1 MEVFRYKIDGAYEVK
16 ASSND
21 ILPSWR
27 KFRARIPD
35 HDKYCSYQMDERG
48 TLSLYDYTIG
58 SMKAVDTANWSELHP
73 VFFETN
79 SYNFTIFFEDLQVG
93 TSPRIIH
100 LDKRVSEMFNVQQI
114 GNKAFLNGAINFLNE
129 PGRFDLKFAYTPA
142 NGKERMAEISFDV
155 VSPKLDTK
163 NDLKII
169 IQQIRAE
176 YDDIVFR
183 YLTLTY
189 QQFAEGREANNDIIW
204 LAVFKNIIE
213 GYINSVRYIIHRPH
227 FRNHHYV
234 DYLKAERI
242 KKWSPVLSE
251 RFVNDWCEDKER
263 ALNNLYRVERQETTE
278 DTRENRFVKYTL
290 DRMGERLKVVL
301 KKIKAN
307 SGDQVSDEENQGLDI
322 YIRQLEKLRSAPLF
336 KNIGRFDGFRQES
349 IVMQQ
354 RTGYSQVYRYWLM
367 LQNGLNLI
375 DGKTS
380 VGVLPIWQLYEV
392 WCFLKMKRMVCQIL
406 NLDPKNPEDMPFIH
420 ENKETMLNP
429 FLGSDMEDCVLLE
442 NKETGD
448 IVELGYQYRYSRKK
462 DGVRDDVH
470 SVTSEQK
477 PDIVLNV
484 KKKDEDVL
492 LTYLFDAK
500 YRVKGDDDPS
510 LYNSASDYPVE
521 DTLNQMHR
529 YRDAIYYG
537 YRSLGN
543 LKKEVIGAYILFP
556 GRMAEEKELDRIGNK
571 EYENLP
577 YFLKSIYQ
585 VNIGAYPLLPNDES
599 GLLLYNRLCEIIQ
612 GQSVIDQLRDSVPQR
627 GLSYSPAVDPEE
639 QIYVLVGF
647 IEDAQRE
654 WIFANKNQFG
664 QYNIHAQGELTR
676 FLNVSYLLLYNR
688 RSDVIDGTSL
698 YDKLNNF
705 NVRIMSPSEI
715 NNAGYQSL
723 HKYTGSYFYY
733 RFEKQPSGLF
743 KDMCWKYKDLPGSNY
758 PYEKPFIV
766 TLKDLKKYARRI
778 NREDAL

>member
-1 MEVFRYKIDGAYEVK
+1 MEVFRYKVDGAYELK
-16 ASSND
+16 ASTND
-21 ILPSWR
+21 ILPSWY

-35 HDKYCSYQMDERG
+35 HDTYCSYQMDGKGE
-48 TLSLYDYTIG
+48 LYLYDYASK
-58 SMKAVDTANWSELHP
+58 SMKEMGSNAWSELPP

-79 SYNFTIFFEDLQVG
+79 NYNFTIFFENLQDG
-93 TSPRIIH
+93 TSPYVIH
-100 LDKRVSEMFNVQQI
+100 PDKRVSEMFNLQQV

-142 NGKERMAEISFDV
+142 NGRERIAEISFDV

-213 GYINSVRYIIHRPH
+213 GYISSVRYIIHRPH

-242 KKWSPVLSE
+242 KKWTPSLSE
-251 RFVNDWCEDKER
+251 RFINDWSEDQEK

-290 DRMGERLKVVL
+290 ERMGERLKTVL
-301 KKIKAN
+301 KKIKIN

-322 YIRQLEKLRSAPLF
+322 YICQLEKLKSAPLF

-406 NLDPKNPEDMPFIH
+406 NLDPHNPDDIPYIH

-429 FLGSDMEDCVLLE
+429 FLGSEMEDKVLLE

-448 IVELGYQYRYSRKK
+448 LVELGYQYKYSRTKG
-462 DGVRDDVH
+462 GVRDDVH
-470 SVTSEQK
+470 SVTAEQK

-484 KKKDEDVL
+484 KKKGNDVL

-500 YRVKGDDDPS
+500 YRVKGDDDPT
-510 LYNSASDYPVE
+510 LDEKVSDYPVE

-537 YRSLGN
+537 YRSKGN
-543 LKKEVIGAYILFP
+543 LAKEVIGAYILFP
-556 GRMAEEKELDRIGNK
+556 GRMNEENELEKIGNK
-571 EYENLP
+571 DYASLP

-585 VNIGAYPLLPNDES
+585 VNIGAYPLLPNDDS
-599 GLLLYNRLCEIIQ
+599 GLLLYNNLCEIIH
-612 GQSVIDQLRDSVPQR
+612 GQTVIDQLRDSVPQR

-639 QIYVLVGF
+639 QVYVLVGF
-647 IEDAQRE
+647 IEDTQRE
-654 WIFANKNQFG
+654 WIFANKHLFG

-688 RSDVIDGTSL
+688 RADIIDGSCF
-698 YDKLNNF
+698 YQKLDDF
-705 NVRIMSPSEI
+705 NVRIMSPAEM
-715 NNAGYQSL
+715 NKAGYESK
-723 HKYTGSYFYY
+723 HNYTGSYFYY
-733 RFEKQPSGLF
+733 RFKPQPSDEF
-743 KDMCWKYKDLPGSNY
+743 KDVQWNYKDLPGSNY

-778 NREDAL
+778 DSEDAL

>member
-1 MEVFRYKIDGAYEVK
+1 MEVFRYKVDGAYELK
-16 ASSND
+16 ASTND
-21 ILPSWR
+21 ILPSWY

-35 HDKYCSYQMDERG
+35 HDTYCSYQMDGEG
-48 TLSLYDYTIG
+48 TLYLYDYASKTMREMD
-58 SMKAVDTANWSELHP
+58 SNAWSELPP

-79 SYNFTIFFEDLQVG
+79 NYNFTIFFEDLQEG
-93 TSPRIIH
+93 TYPHVIH
-100 LDKRVSEMFNVQQI
+100 PDKRVSEMFTLQQI

-129 PGRFDLKFAYTPA
+129 PGHFDLKFAYTPA
-142 NGKERMAEISFDV
+142 NGRERIAEVSFDV

-204 LAVFKNIIE
+204 LAVFKNVIE

-242 KKWSPVLSE
+242 KKWTPRLSD
-251 RFVNDWCEDKER
+251 RFVNDWSEDEEK
-263 ALNNLYRVERQETTE
+263 ALKNLYRVERQETTE

-290 DRMGERLKVVL
+290 ERMGDRLKTVL
-301 KKIKAN
+301 KKIKIN

-322 YIRQLEKLRSAPLF
+322 YIRQLEKLRCAPLF

-406 NLDPKNPEDMPFIH
+406 DLDPHNPEDIPFIH
-420 ENKETMLNP
+420 EDKETMLNP
-429 FLGSDMEDCVLLE
+429 FLGSEMEDKVLME

-448 IVELGYQYRYSRKK
+448 MIELGYQYRYTRTKS
-462 DGVRDDVH
+462 GVRDDVH
-470 SVTSEQK
+470 SVTAEQK

-484 KKKDEDVL
+484 KKKGNDIL

-500 YRVKGDDDPS
+500 YRVKGDDDPTIDEKV
-510 LYNSASDYPVE
+510 SDYPVE

-537 YRSLGN
+537 FRSTGDLA
-543 LKKEVIGAYILFP
+543 KEVIGAYILFP
-556 GRMAEEKELDRIGNK
+556 GRMNEDAELEKIANK
-571 EYENLP
+571 DYTKLP

-585 VNIGAYPLLPNDES
+585 VNIGAYPLLPNDGS
-599 GLLLYNRLCEIIQ
+599 GLLLYNRLYEIIK
-612 GQSVIDQLRDSVPQR
+612 GMSVIDQLRDSVPQR
-627 GLSYSPAVDPEE
+627 GLFYEE
-639 QIYVLVGF
+639 GTPVYMMIKASNMYNSMHIDDIKNGIPFKFRTDIDKVGEDVNIGKVKYIALILENKIQGYYEVKF
-647 IEDAQRE
+647 VNSVSNEKTVIEFD
-654 WIFANKNQFG
+654 
-664 QYNIHAQGELTR
+664 
-676 FLNVSYLLLYNR
+676 LYNYR
-688 RSDVIDGTSL
+688 KLDYTVDATAMNDTTASSL
-698 YDKLNNF
+698 SYEEFTEYCK
-705 NVRIMSPSEI
+705 
-715 NNAGYQSL
+715 G
-723 HKYTGSYFYY
+723 HKI
-733 RFEKQPSGLF
+733 L
-743 KDMCWKYKDLPGSNY
+743 
-758 PYEKPFIV
+758 
-766 TLKDLKKYARRI
+766 
-778 NREDAL
+778 